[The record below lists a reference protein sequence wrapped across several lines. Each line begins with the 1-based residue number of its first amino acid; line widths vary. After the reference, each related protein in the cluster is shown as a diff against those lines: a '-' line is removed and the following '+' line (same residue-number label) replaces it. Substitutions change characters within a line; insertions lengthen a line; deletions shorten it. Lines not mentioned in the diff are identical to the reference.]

1 MELSD
6 NCHVTNCTFDNF
18 LSIDHEESTLIQSD
32 SDNDL
37 SFPSENNSITYEK
50 YVSKRSHHDQFKKI
64 CDNIDDDDAKA
75 FFDINL
81 EMTDERFD
89 RSEYD
94 SIVLFS
100 TDEEENDVVSV
111 DECSNFLTQFI
122 CTILILWQSIY
133 FISDAVV
140 ESLFKLFSTVFQF
153 LCKYSPRLETLVRV
167 FPKNVYAMSKYID
180 RKKFNV

>member
-6 NCHVTNCTFDNF
+6 RHYRRHVTNCTFDNF

-37 SFPSENNSITYEK
+37 SFPSENNSITYEN
-50 YVSKRSHHDQFKKI
+50 YVSKRSHHDQFNKI

-81 EMTDERFD
+81 EMTDESFN

-94 SIVLFS
+94 SIVLSS

-111 DECSNFLTQFI
+111 D
-122 CTILILWQSIY
+122 
-133 FISDAVV
+133 
-140 ESLFKLFSTVFQF
+140 
-153 LCKYSPRLETLVRV
+153 
-167 FPKNVYAMSKYID
+167 
-180 RKKFNV
+180 